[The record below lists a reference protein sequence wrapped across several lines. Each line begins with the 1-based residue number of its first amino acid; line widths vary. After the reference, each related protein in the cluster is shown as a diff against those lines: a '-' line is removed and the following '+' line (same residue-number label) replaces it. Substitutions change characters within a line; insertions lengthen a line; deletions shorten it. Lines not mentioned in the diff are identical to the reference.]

1 MGILEVIL
9 LVLFVLA
16 AFLLVLI
23 VLIQDDQGD
32 GLSGM
37 FGGGSSTAFGS
48 RAGNVLTK
56 TTSILGAVFMIVAF
70 SLAFLFKT
78 PSAGDVAAVAR
89 EQGQTQNDW
98 WNAKAPATEVAPVPM
113 TAVPT
118 TTNPATLPPVSG
130 STVPA
135 TPAVP
140 APTAPAP
147 TVPTPAPAN

>member
-78 PSAGDVAAVAR
+78 PAAGDVAAVAR

-98 WNAKAPATEVAPVPM
+98 WNAKAPAKESQQVPM
-113 TAVPT
+113 TAL
-118 TTNPATLPPVSG
+118 PAAANTAPIPSSG
-130 STVPA
+130 TPA
-135 TPAVP
+135 TPAATAPSVP
-140 APTAPAP
+140 ASKA
-147 TVPTPAPAN
+147 PTPAPAH